1 MKVQCL
7 IKMLFFPFQISTSVM
22 NRYQAAAKCV
32 QIIWEAL
39 PVPVIQGTPIIA
51 APTHV
56 LKVGQASI

>member
-7 IKMLFFPFQISTSVM
+7 MKLLFFPFQISTSVM

-32 QIIWEAL
+32 QIIWEAS
-39 PVPVIQGTPIIA
+39 PVRVIQVTPIIA
-51 APTHV
+51 APTYV